1 MLWNL
6 GSPNFEYD
14 LQESPVYDVAPG
26 RDPFGIANGLL
37 NTGDSYRDVVV
48 ACQHGGPLSYAH
60 GCVAVFRGYNDGT
73 FNTTPHY
80 FFVTDHEDEN
90 IAPKP
95 CFVQV
100 WDMNNDGL
108 QDIVTSNNT
117 ADRISVLLQYP
128 HNEEQ

>member
-1 MLWNL
+1 MTLL
-6 GSPNFEYD
+6 PTAKCRVD
-14 LQESPVYDVAPG
+14 
-26 RDPFGIANGLL
+26 DPTYVELPTAKRRVDDP
-37 NTGDSYRDVVV
+37 TY
-48 ACQHGGPLSYAH
+48 
-60 GCVAVFRGYNDGT
+60 CVAVFRGYNDGT

-117 ADRISVLLQYP
+117 ADSISVLLQYP